1 MRAGDL
7 ITTPNFSLNDHYRL
21 LLVTQYKRKGNVR
34 SRSEK
39 EKMDENWTTYK
50 KKKKDPKKRKKRE
63 RNDQI
68 PYSRVCV

>member
-7 ITTPNFSLNDHYRL
+7 ITTPNFSLNDHYTL

-50 KKKKDPKKRKKRE
+50 KKKKGSQEKKKERKK
-63 RNDQI
+63 
-68 PYSRVCV
+68 

>member
-50 KKKKDPKKRKKRE
+50 KKKKGSQEKKKERKK
-63 RNDQI
+63 
-68 PYSRVCV
+68 